1 MVELRDQMAET
12 TKQINAM
19 TGEYVAMKESAH
31 QYDSLI
37 ASLQQENDRV
47 RGLLEEL
54 VQDKKNKEKQMDQVE
69 AEVEKRIG
77 QMTDILEF
85 KVSFVLSRTIC
96 RLGCLSQREP
106 SPSFSLVSGLCHS
119 GIFLGALNRS
129 YHFLLKKV
137 RI

>member
-85 KVSFVLSRTIC
+85 KVSFVLSRKKC
-96 RLGCLSQREP
+96 RLGCLSHWELQIIGFHFVLYYKVNWPAQRK
-106 SPSFSLVSGLCHS
+106 SKLSNSGP
-119 GIFLGALNRS
+119 
-129 YHFLLKKV
+129 
-137 RI
+137 

>member
-85 KVSFVLSRTIC
+85 KVSFVLSRM
-96 RLGCLSQREP
+96 GCLSHWERQII
-106 SPSFSLVSGLCHS
+106 G
-119 GIFLGALNRS
+119 FLEIIPR
-129 YHFLLKKV
+129 
-137 RI
+137 

>member
-19 TGEYVAMKESAH
+19 TGEYVAMKESAN

-85 KVSFVLSRTIC
+85 KVLLSKSKTVL
-96 RLGCLSQREP
+96 LS
-106 SPSFSLVSGLCHS
+106 S
-119 GIFLGALNRS
+119 
-129 YHFLLKKV
+129 
-137 RI
+137 

>member
-85 KVSFVLSRTIC
+85 KVSFVLSRM
-96 RLGCLSQREP
+96 GCLSHWERQIIGTQAACYTERKLFVHEKE
-106 SPSFSLVSGLCHS
+106 
-119 GIFLGALNRS
+119 IA
-129 YHFLLKKV
+129 
-137 RI
+137 

>member
-31 QYDSLI
+31 HYDSLI
-37 ASLQQENDRV
+37 TSLQQENDRV

-85 KVSFVLSRTIC
+85 KVSFLCYLVKSVDWVVCLIGSYKSLDFILSYYK
-96 RLGCLSQREP
+96 
-106 SPSFSLVSGLCHS
+106 
-119 GIFLGALNRS
+119 LNCT
-129 YHFLLKKV
+129 KE
-137 RI
+137 I

>member
-85 KVSFVLSRTIC
+85 KVSFVLSRTKC
-96 RLGCLSQREP
+96 RLGCLSHWELQTIGFLEIITRQ
-106 SPSFSLVSGLCHS
+106 LVIPKENYS
-119 GIFLGALNRS
+119 
-129 YHFLLKKV
+129 
-137 RI
+137 

>member
-85 KVSFVLSRTIC
+85 KVSFVLSRTKC
-96 RLGCLSQREP
+96 RLGCLSHWELQIIGFLEIIPRQ
-106 SPSFSLVSGLCHS
+106 LVIPKENYS
-119 GIFLGALNRS
+119 
-129 YHFLLKKV
+129 
-137 RI
+137 

>member
-85 KVSFVLSRTIC
+85 KVSFVYKLQSVDWVV
-96 RLGCLSQREP
+96 CLIGSYKSLDLATELFFWKF
-106 SPSFSLVSGLCHS
+106 SP
-119 GIFLGALNRS
+119 
-129 YHFLLKKV
+129 KPKV
-137 RI
+137 

>member
-85 KVSFVLSRTIC
+85 KVSFVLSRKKC
-96 RLGCLSQREP
+96 RLGCLSHWEFGMP
-106 SPSFSLVSGLCHS
+106 LCS
-119 GIFLGALNRS
+119 VGRPLPKRQFAVLLGVLGWP
-129 YHFLLKKV
+129 
-137 RI
+137 

>member
-31 QYDSLI
+31 HYDSLI
-37 ASLQQENDRV
+37 TSLQQENDRV

-85 KVSFVLSRTIC
+85 KVSFVLSRKKC
-96 RLGCLSQREP
+96 RLHGSYKWIIMLEKCGRP
-106 SPSFSLVSGLCHS
+106 DINV
-119 GIFLGALNRS
+119 FLIKWIIGNHGNFKNR
-129 YHFLLKKV
+129 K
-137 RI
+137 

>member
-85 KVSFVLSRTIC
+85 KVSFVLSRTKC
-96 RLGCLSQREP
+96 RLGCLSHWELQN
-106 SPSFSLVSGLCHS
+106 HW
-119 GIFLGALNRS
+119 IFRDYTQTACYTERKLFVNEKEIA
-129 YHFLLKKV
+129 
-137 RI
+137 

>member
-85 KVSFVLSRTIC
+85 KVSFVYKLQIVYWVV
-96 RLGCLSQREP
+96 CLIGSYK
-106 SPSFSLVSGLCHS
+106 SLDLATEL
-119 GIFLGALNRS
+119 F
-129 YHFLLKKV
+129 F
-137 RI
+137 